1 MIMMKKTKMMN
12 RKTKILLSCTVL
24 ILIGY
29 IVLRQEGV
37 SDVQA
42 PTPVLQPVTSAP
54 PGDEPM
60 VVEAE
65 SEPVTPPPIPKQYR
79 IKGVPFTVQAPFA
92 EWSNPIFQDACE
104 EASLIMADA
113 WAQEKTLTKE
123 GAKQAITALAAY
135 QTELRGHAI
144 DTSIEDTRDLLKNFF
159 AIETAIV
166 QRDVTIDDIKEAL
179 RSDSLVIVPT
189 DGRKLKN
196 PNFTAPGPPR
206 HMLVIVGY
214 DDVTN
219 EFIVNDPGTRKGEGY
234 RYEQPVLFDA
244 ILDYP
249 TGDHVV
255 ATSTDKVM
263 ITVWQ

>member
-1 MIMMKKTKMMN
+1 MKMMN
-12 RKTKILLSCTVL
+12 RMTKILFSCAVL
-24 ILIGY
+24 VVIGY
-29 IVLRQEGV
+29 VVLRQEEV
-37 SDVQA
+37 ADIQT
-42 PTPVLQPVTSAP
+42 PTPALQPVVSMLP
-54 PGDEPM
+54 SEESI

-65 SEPVTPPPIPKQYR
+65 SEPVIPLPAPKEYR
-79 IKGVPFTVQAPFA
+79 IKEVPFTVQAPYA

-104 EASLIMADA
+104 EASLIMAAA
-113 WAQEKTLTKE
+113 WIEEKSLTKE
-123 GAKQAITALAAY
+123 GSKQTIAALAAY

-159 AIETAIV
+159 EIETAIV
-166 QRDVTIDDIKEAL
+166 QRDVTIDDIKEVL
-179 RSDSLVIVPT
+179 RTDSLVIVPT

-234 RYEQPVLFDA
+234 RYQQSVLFDA

-249 TGDHVV
+249 TGDHVA

-263 ITVWQ
+263 LTVWQ

>member
-1 MIMMKKTKMMN
+1 MN
-12 RKTKILLSCTVL
+12 RMTKILFSCAVL
-24 ILIGY
+24 VLIGY
-29 IVLRQEGV
+29 VVLRQEEV
-37 SDVQA
+37 ADIQT
-42 PTPVLQPVTSAP
+42 PTPALQPVVSMLP
-54 PGDEPM
+54 SEESI

-65 SEPVTPPPIPKQYR
+65 SEPVIPLPVPKEYR
-79 IKGVPFTVQAPFA
+79 IKEVPFTVQAPYA

-104 EASLIMADA
+104 EASLIMVAA
-113 WAQEKTLTKE
+113 WIEEKPLTKE
-123 GAKQAITALAAY
+123 GAKQEIVALAAY

-159 AIETAIV
+159 EIETAIV
-166 QRDVTIDDIKEAL
+166 QRDVTIDDIKEVL
-179 RSDSLVIVPT
+179 RTDSLVIVPT

-234 RYEQPVLFDA
+234 RYQQSVLFDA

-249 TGDHVV
+249 TGDHVA

-263 ITVWQ
+263 LTVWQ